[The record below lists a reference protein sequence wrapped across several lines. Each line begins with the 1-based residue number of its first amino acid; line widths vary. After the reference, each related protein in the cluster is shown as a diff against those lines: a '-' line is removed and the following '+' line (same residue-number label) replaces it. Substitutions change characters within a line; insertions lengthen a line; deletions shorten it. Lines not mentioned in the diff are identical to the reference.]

1 MIKQTYY
8 NLSNEKKQRIIN
20 AVMQEIAG
28 KSYDEISINKIVK
41 RAEISRGSFYQYF
54 DDKKDLMELIMQDF
68 IDDFRSRCIS
78 LMKDSNGDVFVSALG
93 IFDFVA
99 DSVWSEKYSEVFRI
113 VFSFTSANNDFFN
126 MPKKECDHT
135 LAEELKSFIN
145 RDTYKIEN
153 NDDVN
158 LIINITVSLLFKQ
171 FFELFV
177 VGKERTKVRNNL
189 EKMFLLLKNGIVRR

>member
-8 NLSNEKKQRIIN
+8 NLSDEKKQRIIN
-20 AVMQEIAG
+20 AVMNEIDG

-68 IDDFRSRCIS
+68 IEDFRSHCIGF
-78 LMKDSNGDVFVSALG
+78 MKDSNGDVFASALG

-99 DSVWSEKYSEVFRI
+99 DSVWSTKYSEVFRI

-135 LAEELKSFIN
+135 LAEELKSLIN

-158 LIINITVSLLFKQ
+158 LIINIIVSLLFKQ

-177 VGKERTKVRNNL
+177 VGKDRTVVRNNL